1 MTPMIGMP
9 VGAEWLVLIGG
20 VALPLIALAITVW
33 WLLMLIQALRTPDSV
48 WSTAG
53 QSKIL
58 YVLLMIFLGW
68 LGALLYVAIARPA
81 LRAQPSLTPPS

>member
-20 VALPLIALAITVW
+20 VALPLIGLAITVW
-33 WLLMLIQALRTPDSV
+33 WLLMLVQALRTPDSV
-48 WSTAG
+48 WAAAG

-68 LGALLYVAIARPA
+68 LGALLYVFIARPG
-81 LRAQPSLTPPS
+81 LRA

>member
-20 VALPLIALAITVW
+20 VALPLIGLAITVW

-48 WSTAG
+48 WAAAG
-53 QSKIL
+53 QSKL
-58 YVLLMIFLGW
+58 VYVLLMIFLGW
-68 LGALLYVAIARPA
+68 LGALLYVFIARPG
-81 LRAQPSLTPPS
+81 LRA

>member
-1 MTPMIGMP
+1 MTPMIGLP
-9 VGAEWLVLIGG
+9 TGAELAYLVGGMVLLLIG
-20 VALPLIALAITVW
+20 LAVTVW

-48 WSTAG
+48 WSAAG

-68 LGALLYVAIARPA
+68 LGALLYVFIARPA
-81 LRAQPSLTPPS
+81 LRT

>member
-20 VALPLIALAITVW
+20 VALPLIVLAITVW
-33 WLLMLIQALRTPDSV
+33 WLLMLVQALRTPDSA
-48 WSTAG
+48 WAAAG

-68 LGALLYVAIARPA
+68 LGALLYVFIARPA
-81 LRAQPSLTPPS
+81 LRT

>member
-20 VALPLIALAITVW
+20 VALPLIGLAITVW

-48 WSTAG
+48 WAAAG
-53 QSKIL
+53 QSKL
-58 YVLLMIFLGW
+58 VYVLLMIFLGW
-68 LGALLYVAIARPA
+68 LGALLYVFIARPA
-81 LRAQPSLTPPS
+81 LRT